1 MPQASNCP
9 WLTASLCRP
18 LVRLLN
24 SQRLGSPDSE
34 VLSSL
39 VLAPTLKD
47 FSMGRDDRC
56 ITRLTPLTSY
66 FISVQV
72 HIYATHSN
80 GQSRDPVTWT
90 CSTPETMFS
99 YATLWPQPASL
110 PVISTPP
117 LLCLPQPL
125 APRSLYL
132 LTTSF
137 HVNSTR
143 PWQTSSLQPLN
154 HSFTQISPSLA
165 QLSCAHLRWTHLA
178 PEYWVSLEQA
188 HTCEA
193 WCCYWTPSRLGSCSN
208 QPSSLFFSRKVNP
221 PTTLSPSTPNC
232 GRGTLSTFHR
242 KQTSTWLPSPS
253 SPVSP

>member
-1 MPQASNCP
+1 
-9 WLTASLCRP
+9 
-18 LVRLLN
+18 
-24 SQRLGSPDSE
+24 
-34 VLSSL
+34 
-39 VLAPTLKD
+39 
-47 FSMGRDDRC
+47 MGRDDRC
-56 ITRLTPLTSY
+56 ITRLTPLTSC

-90 CSTPETMFS
+90 CSTPETV
-99 YATLWPQPASL
+99 ATLLSDHNLPAFQL
-110 PVISTPP
+110 FPHH
-117 LLCLPQPL
+117 LFLCLPQQL
-125 APRSLYL
+125 APRSLHL

-137 HVNSTR
+137 HVNSTQ

-154 HSFTQISPSLA
+154 HSFAQISPSLA

-188 HTCEA
+188 HAREA
-193 WCCYWTPSRLGSCSN
+193 WCCYWTPSRLGPCSN

-221 PTTLSPSTPNC
+221 PTTLSPSTRNC

-253 SPVSP
+253 SPYISLGTRPTQITASPPPVSGREAPPPSLGS